1 MAKKNG
7 HGGKRKGAGR
17 PTKDEE
23 QKARRLT
30 VQALESEF
38 GSLEEAMQF
47 GAKQIKDGGNNSFQY
62 FKLLLEYAFGK
73 PKDSIDITSGDEP
86 IQNFNLSKLSE
97 KELAI
102 ILKLHDGPDSDPY
115 QE

>member
-1 MAKKNG
+1 MDKRKNN
-7 HGGKRKGAGR
+7 GGARKGAGR

-23 QKARRLT
+23 EKAKQLT
-30 VQALESEF
+30 RSAFESEF
-38 GSLEEAMQF
+38 GSLEEAFAF
-47 GAKQIKDGGNNSFQY
+47 GTKQIKEGGQHSFNY

-86 IQNFNLSKLSE
+86 IKNFNLSSLTE
-97 KELAI
+97 KELAV
-102 ILKLHDGPDSDPY
+102 ILKLHNGSAIDTD